1 MCTLQIIDCIKSP
14 AILQLE
20 SKQVVYCISNMYLKC
35 DMYTYILKQQVHNE
49 YLRNYIFYFGVILSC
64 KCYNQRGNDLMY
76 KILGEEDI
84 FPHSMVSEKWINTS
98 NVFDYNCGYSSND
111 TW

>member
-1 MCTLQIIDCIKSP
+1 MYILLWGDSILQIQP
-14 AILQLE
+14 
-20 SKQVVYCISNMYLKC
+20 
-35 DMYTYILKQQVHNE
+35 T
-49 YLRNYIFYFGVILSC
+49 G
-64 KCYNQRGNDLMY
+64 GNGLMY

-84 FPHSMVSEKWINTS
+84 VPHSMVSEKWINTN

>member
-1 MCTLQIIDCIKSP
+1 M
-14 AILQLE
+14 
-20 SKQVVYCISNMYLKC
+20 
-35 DMYTYILKQQVHNE
+35 
-49 YLRNYIFYFGVILSC
+49 F
-64 KCYNQRGNDLMY
+64 

-84 FPHSMVSEKWINTS
+84 FFPHSMVSEKWINTS

>member
-1 MCTLQIIDCIKSP
+1 MKHVF
-14 AILQLE
+14 E
-20 SKQVVYCISNMYLKC
+20 MRYVYVYFNSNKFITSIY
-35 DMYTYILKQQVHNE
+35 DYI
-49 YLRNYIFYFGVILSC
+49 YFYFGVILSC
-64 KCYNQRGNDLMY
+64 KYNQRGNDLMY

-84 FPHSMVSEKWINTS
+84 FPHSMVSEKWINTI

>member
-1 MCTLQIIDCIKSP
+1 
-14 AILQLE
+14 
-20 SKQVVYCISNMYLKC
+20 
-35 DMYTYILKQQVHNE
+35 
-49 YLRNYIFYFGVILSC
+49 
-64 KCYNQRGNDLMY
+64 MY

-84 FPHSMVSEKWINTS
+84 FPLSMEKWINTY